1 MNQDW
6 NEQKLNQLFH
16 DLRLEDERQ
25 APPFTRVWTAALAT
39 MSHARRPRR
48 VARFAL
54 VGGMACAFLVVVAG
68 LLVVP
73 PRESD
78 QHGLGPA
85 SVFSQVAWGGA
96 SSPLQ
101 RGGAGL
107 AGPDGVSAQ
116 GERIAP

>member
-6 NEQKLNQLFH
+6 NEPRLNQLFH
-16 DLRLEDERQ
+16 DLKQEDERR
-25 APPFTRVWTAALAT
+25 APPFTSVWIAARARTSLT
-39 MSHARRPRR
+39 RRPRG

-54 VGGMACAFLVVVAG
+54 VSGMACALLVVVAG

-78 QHGLGPA
+78 QNGIGPA

-96 SSPLQ
+96 LSPFQ

-107 AGPDGVSAQ
+107 TGPDGVSGQ